1 MAKRKGVLSFMLEW
15 SSLFEFCWWLHVVSA
30 LLSFWMLTVL
40 RHTLAFAWWGIDTIA
55 TVTNDSIVARINV
68 VIVDDLDEYILA
80 LIRISSYLVYDISY
94 IWFVSAGYYSFV
106 KKLLLSIWSR
116 IIRTRIQNNDIVC
129 ISIKIKGSSRRK
141 YLSLRFHV
149 TVALRLMIIRI
160 NWKPIYRNDG

>member
-30 LLSFWMLTVL
+30 LLLLLLSFWMLTVL

-68 VIVDDLDEYILA
+68 VIVDDLDEYIWA

-94 IWFVSAGYYSFV
+94 ICFVSAGYYIFV

-116 IIRTRIQNNDIVC
+116 IIRNRIQNNGIVC
-129 ISIKIKGSSRRK
+129 TSIKIKGSSRRK

-149 TVALRLMIIRI
+149 TVGYDL
-160 NWKPIYRNDG
+160 W